1 MKIQNYVFPESR
13 FLSLEKDLSIIISKI
28 LSNKRLKKLLYYDTK
43 DCLEKSELTEEQ
55 SYSLINDRIK
65 ITPKIEVEDLSKT
78 ILLISLDEFVTNPTN
93 PEFRDN
99 IIEFDIICHM
109 DQYQLK
115 DFELR
120 PFKIAGEI
128 DSMFNNK
135 KLTGIGKLEFRGA
148 KQEVMTDELVGL
160 CLQYTAIHGEEDK
173 KFMPNPAD
181 EEQFLEDFNEM
192 YNK

>member
-13 FLSLEKDLSIIISKI
+13 FLSLEKDLNIVISKI

-43 DCLEKSELTEEQ
+43 DCMEKPELTEEQ

-78 ILLISLDEFVTNPTN
+78 ILLISFDEFITNPTN

-99 IIEFDIICHM
+99 IIEFDIVCHM

-148 KQEVMTDELVGL
+148 KQEILTDELIGL

-173 KFMPNPAD
+173 KFMPNPAN